1 MQGRPIGEAY
11 SGYDDRSSLPIGLSP
26 TLNYVAY
33 AVCRLCRV
41 RSLRCK
47 GCMRVEYQQR
57 IAAGELSMIKKH
69 LKAHSIRVTV
79 MLVVVS

>member
-1 MQGRPIGEAY
+1 MPC
-11 SGYDDRSSLPIGLSP
+11 
-26 TLNYVAY
+26 TLTTLQ
-33 AVCRLCRV
+33 RL
-41 RSLRCK
+41 
-47 GCMRVEYQQR
+47 RVEYQQR